1 MLVLRRRAGES
12 LLIGDDI
19 EIELLELTP
28 QGAKIGIRAPRET
41 VVLRKE
47 LKITQEQNA
56 HAASGPA
63 AGELGNALEKFSRN
77 NSRFPPQTDKHSEN

>member
-19 EIELLELTP
+19 EIELLELTA

-56 HAASGPA
+56 SASRGPSA
-63 AGELGNALEKFSRN
+63 RQLDQRLEHFRRANSRN
-77 NSRFPPQTDKHSEN
+77 PVGVDKHLGS

>member
-1 MLVLRRRAGES
+1 MLVLRRRAGEA

-19 EIELLELTP
+19 EIEVLELTP

-47 LKITQEQNA
+47 LKITKEQNA
-56 HAASGPA
+56 TAAHGPDSQDLLKVM
-63 AGELGNALEKFSRN
+63 ETLSNKSSRLFF
-77 NSRFPPQTDKHSEN
+77 RADKHQ

>member
-19 EIELLELTP
+19 EIELLELTA

-41 VVLRKE
+41 MVLRKE
-47 LKITQEQNA
+47 LKITEEQNT
-56 HAASGPA
+56 HAAHGPA
-63 AGELGNALEKFSRN
+63 SQDLPRVLKDLSAKKLKN
-77 NSRFPPQTDKHSEN
+77 PPPRR

>member
-1 MLVLRRRAGES
+1 MLRRRAGES

-47 LKITQEQNA
+47 LKIIQEQNTR
-56 HAASGPA
+56 AARGLESG
-63 AGELGNALEKFSRN
+63 GLGKALKEFSRI
-77 NSRFPPQTDKHSEN
+77 NSRISPRTDKHSES

>member
-12 LLIGDDI
+12 VLIGDDI

-28 QGAKIGIRAPRET
+28 HGAKLGIRAPRQT

-56 HAASGPA
+56 RAAQGLSD
-63 AGELGNALEKFSRN
+63 LHKTLQQFSRN
-77 NSRFPPQTDKHSEN
+77 NSPSLEKPKV

>member
-41 VVLRKE
+41 IVLRKE
-47 LKITQEQNA
+47 LKITREQNTQ
-56 HAASGPA
+56 AARGPA
-63 AGELGNALEKFSRN
+63 SEDLGKALPGIFSQKLKNLPSNR
-77 NSRFPPQTDKHSEN
+77 

>member
-12 LLIGDDI
+12 LLIGNDI
-19 EIELLELTP
+19 EIELLELTA

-56 HAASGPA
+56 HAAQSPESGDL
-63 AGELGNALEKFSRN
+63 EKALEKFSAKTQDSPLHR
-77 NSRFPPQTDKHSEN
+77 

>member
-12 LLIGDDI
+12 LLIGNDI

-28 QGAKIGIRAPRET
+28 HGAKIGIRAPRET

-56 HAASGPA
+56 RAAQGLASDDLPKA
-63 AGELGNALEKFSRN
+63 LQQIFTPELKKSPVNR
-77 NSRFPPQTDKHSEN
+77 

>member
-1 MLVLRRRAGES
+1 MLVLRRRAGEA

-19 EIELLELTP
+19 EIEVLELTP

-47 LKITQEQNA
+47 LKITKEQNA
-56 HAASGPA
+56 TAARGPDSHDLP
-63 AGELGNALEKFSRN
+63 GVV
-77 NSRFPPQTDKHSEN
+77 QTLSNKKLKTFLPRR

>member
-12 LLIGDDI
+12 LPIGDDI

-41 VVLRKE
+41 VILRKE
-47 LKITQEQNA
+47 LKITEQQNTR
-56 HAASGPA
+56 AAQGLASRDLP
-63 AGELGNALEKFSRN
+63 LGISTILSQKLKNL
-77 NSRFPPQTDKHSEN
+77 PPNR

>member
-1 MLVLRRRAGES
+1 MLVLRRKQGES

-41 VVLRKE
+41 VILRKE

-56 HAASGPA
+56 RAAEGPGSGDLPA
-63 AGELGNALEKFSRN
+63 ALEEFSGKKLKNPAPHR
-77 NSRFPPQTDKHSEN
+77 

>member
-19 EIELLELTP
+19 EIELLELTA

-41 VVLRKE
+41 IVLRKE
-47 LKITQEQNA
+47 LKITEEQNA
-56 HAASGPA
+56 HAAQGPA
-63 AGELGNALEKFSRN
+63 FHELPHALEKLSN
-77 NSRFPPQTDKHSEN
+77 NKLKNSLPRR